1 MVKNILITGG
11 AGYIGSHIIENLI
24 KKKKNIF
31 IVDNLST
38 GYKILINK
46 KAKFFKINI
55 LNTKKLKNLIARNK
69 IDSVIHLA
77 ANLIIGEGEKK
88 PKKYYKNNVEGTVSL
103 LNAIKY
109 TKVKNFLFSSTAAVY
124 KDGFYKVSEKSP
136 IKPKSIYGK
145 TKFQSEKLIQKFCK
159 KFTINFGILRY
170 FNIVGASQSGKI
182 GLINKSDHLFKNFS
196 TQIMKKKPV
205 LKIYGSDYDTN
216 DGSCV
221 RDFIHVSDIADIH
234 EKVLKKLDISKK
246 SVVLNCGYNKG
257 ISVIE
262 VAKEFQK
269 QTRKKINIIFKPKR
283 SGDLGKIIASNTNL
297 RKFIKWK
304 PKFNKLDVMVKSCI
318 KWEKN
323 FKTLK

>member
-1 MVKNILITGG
+1 
-11 AGYIGSHIIENLI
+11 
-24 KKKKNIF
+24 
-31 IVDNLST
+31 
-38 GYKILINK
+38 
-46 KAKFFKINI
+46 
-55 LNTKKLKNLIARNK
+55 
-69 IDSVIHLA
+69 
-77 ANLIIGEGEKK
+77 
-88 PKKYYKNNVEGTVSL
+88 
-103 LNAIKY
+103 
-109 TKVKNFLFSSTAAVY
+109 
-124 KDGFYKVSEKSP
+124 
-136 IKPKSIYGK
+136 
-145 TKFQSEKLIQKFCK
+145 
-159 KFTINFGILRY
+159 
-170 FNIVGASQSGKI
+170 
-182 GLINKSDHLFKNFS
+182 
-196 TQIMKKKPV
+196 MKKKPV